1 MAYRCPR
8 CGGEVDLAATPM
20 ESGLVRLAALGAD
33 GFALEFDDPAVHA
46 LAADALGP
54 CPHAGAPAWD
64 LDALRPAA
72 ARGWDSLEAAAA
84 DDESMA
90 RLAALWRP
98 RALIL
103 LGRAGELAPDEV
115 LRARLTE
122 RLDAVVAQMNAA
134 EDEDERERLHARYIE
149 LGMVLAGRLRS
160 AWA

>member
-1 MAYRCPR
+1 
-8 CGGEVDLAATPM
+8 
-20 ESGLVRLAALGAD
+20 
-33 GFALEFDDPAVHA
+33 
-46 LAADALGP
+46 
-54 CPHAGAPAWD
+54 
-64 LDALRPAA
+64 
-72 ARGWDSLEAAAA
+72 
-84 DDESMA
+84 MA

-115 LRARLTE
+115 LRARLAE